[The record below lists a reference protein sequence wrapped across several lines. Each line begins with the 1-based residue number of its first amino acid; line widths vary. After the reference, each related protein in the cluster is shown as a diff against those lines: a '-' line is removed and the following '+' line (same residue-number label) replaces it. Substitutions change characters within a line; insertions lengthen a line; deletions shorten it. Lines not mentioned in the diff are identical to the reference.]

1 MCTNTG
7 ADAVLP
13 PDGDLVKL
21 SSTLPF
27 DDEAGSSMLE
37 NEESGNAENLDKS
50 AAPASLKLSKIDLS
64 GIIGTP
70 QRNKILPPKIEEDS
84 SDEETEALTSSD
96 RLTGSYLVKVKQNN
110 MAFCLAILL
119 IPLLWSLDLL
129 FLIYPPLSWLVSYRI
144 RIALNSG
151 QLVCLS
157 SGRS

>member
-1 MCTNTG
+1 MYVMCTNTG

-13 PDGDLVKL
+13 PDGDSVKL

-27 DDEAGSSMLE
+27 DDEAGSSMLI

-84 SDEETEALTSSD
+84 SDEETEALTSSG
-96 RLTGSYLVKVKQNN
+96 RLTDWFVSGESKTKQYG
-110 MAFCLAILL
+110 LL
-119 IPLLWSLDLL
+119 SCYSA
-129 FLIYPPLSWLVSYRI
+129 YPSPVII
-144 RIALNSG
+144 RSTFSDI
-151 QLVCLS
+151 S
-157 SGRS
+157 SFIMIG